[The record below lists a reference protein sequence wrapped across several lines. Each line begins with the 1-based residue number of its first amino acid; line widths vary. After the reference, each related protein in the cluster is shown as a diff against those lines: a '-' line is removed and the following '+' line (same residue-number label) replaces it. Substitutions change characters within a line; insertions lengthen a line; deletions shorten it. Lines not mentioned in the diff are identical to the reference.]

1 MSKLRKCRKKY
12 GSLQAVS
19 KELHID
25 ASHLSRIER
34 GTQIPSPDLAE
45 RLSNFFC
52 GEISEME
59 ILYPERF
66 TSVSPKPSLRKT
78 TEPEVIR

>member
-1 MSKLRKCRKKY
+1 MSKLRKCREKY

-19 KELHID
+19 KELCID

-34 GTQIPSPDLAE
+34 GQQIPSPDLAE
-45 RLSNFFC
+45 RLSIFFC

-59 ILYPERF
+59 ILYPKRF
-66 TSVSPKPSLRKT
+66 TSVSTKPSLQKT
-78 TEPEVIR
+78 TEAEEVR